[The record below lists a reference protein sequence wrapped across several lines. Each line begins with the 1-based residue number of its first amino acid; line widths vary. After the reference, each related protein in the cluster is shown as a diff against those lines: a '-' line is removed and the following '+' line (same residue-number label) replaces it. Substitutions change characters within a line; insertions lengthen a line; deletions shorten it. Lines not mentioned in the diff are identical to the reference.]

1 MIYKI
6 LTNKDPYNFVYNN
19 NPYDVVVGLYYNNS
33 LIIDLDQYNN
43 IISSVTN
50 DYFNLPKTLAPF
62 STIINALINLQNSL
76 DILDAGAIIQL
87 LSGNVKISSN
97 KPLIF
102 FIVRD
107 KNNPI
112 YNILKSKY
120 NLYEVSVKDARAK
133 DHSIYL
139 RKIVCSAG
147 HYIITFKK
155 YPPIVC
161 PICSMKGQISKIVG
175 FTDFIYSDKMI
186 VLQDEYGRM
195 HIIVDPDLYDFMK
208 KLDTD
213 YKLIIMDISPYKS
226 ELKETRISRLFYAVG
241 LLIEDK
247 RTFNYD
253 EIISFFNLSTDD
265 KIRYMLNASKID
277 DLVISLPLMFQQMDK
292 FTVLY
297 VDMNQK
303 YVPLIFETYSRYN
316 NASVENI
323 LDVYNPILVNVQDLP
338 AGIRYKIN
346 RVLLNNE
353 INLVML
359 FKYSYGIRVVDFTSF
374 DAFYNSLSKSFLTFF
389 DKIDFIVPYIIDF
402 KIETNG
408 RNIPNIFNFIRHVL
422 RSVKVNDRN
431 FEDIFYSEV
440 EKISR
445 VYNQYSDVLAYKKST
460 IYKLSK
466 IFSILNKKNRIE
478 IDEIRY
484 AIGYYSVMHL
494 LPFVITDVKAKD
506 VLDLYKDYI
515 KFIYNRYVNVQEQK
529 RVISTKRDIEE
540 LIYEILRTGPK
551 TLIEIRKTIESMRDK
566 MVIKSGI
573 NIYIVVERVL
583 NELMSQGRIKYNNGM
598 YSL

>member
-6 LTNKDPYNFVYNN
+6 LTNRDPYNFVYNN

-50 DYFNLPKTLAPF
+50 DYFNLPKTLVPF
-62 STIINALINLQNSL
+62 STITNALLNLQNSL
-76 DILDAGAIIQL
+76 DILDTGAIIQL

-107 KNNPI
+107 RNNPI

-120 NLYEVSVKDARAK
+120 NLYEVPVKDASVR

-139 RKIVCSAG
+139 RRVVCSAG
-147 HYIITFKK
+147 HYIITWKK

-186 VLQDEYGRM
+186 ILYDEYGKM
-195 HIIVDPDLYDFMK
+195 NIIVDTDLYDFMK

-226 ELKETRISRLFYAVG
+226 ELKETRINRLFYAVG

-247 RTFNYD
+247 RTYNYD
-253 EIISFFNLSTDD
+253 EIISFFNLNIDD
-265 KIRYMLNASKID
+265 KIRYMLNASKIE

-297 VDMNQK
+297 VDINQK
-303 YVPLIFETYSRYN
+303 YVPLIFESYSRYN
-316 NASVENI
+316 SASVENI
-323 LDVYNPILVNVQDLP
+323 LDIENPVLMNVQDLP

-346 RVLLNNE
+346 AMLLNHE

-359 FKYSYGIRVVDFTSF
+359 FKYSYGMRAVDFTSF
-374 DAFYNSLSKSFLTFF
+374 DSFYNSLSRSFLTFF

-402 KIETNG
+402 KFEVSE
-408 RNIPNIFNFIRHVL
+408 RNISNIFNFIKHL
-422 RSVKVNDRN
+422 SRSIKVYDKN
-431 FEDIFYSEV
+431 FENIFYSEV
-440 EKISR
+440 ERIGR
-445 VYNQYSDVLAYKKST
+445 VYSQYSDILAYKKTT
-460 IYKLSK
+460 INKLSK
-466 IFSILNKKNRIE
+466 LFAILNKRNRIE
-478 IDEIRY
+478 LDDIRY

-494 LPFVITDVKAKD
+494 LPFVVTDVKAKD

-515 KFIYNRYVNVQEQK
+515 KFIYDRYVNVQQQK

-551 TLIEIRKTIESMRDK
+551 TIIEIRKAIENMRDK
-566 MVIKSGI
+566 MIVKSGI
-573 NIYIVVERVL
+573 NLYIMIERVL
-583 NELMSQGRIKYNNGM
+583 NELTSQGRIKYNNGL